1 MPTPEEQ
8 VQHLTLFLA
17 ASDDRLRKAQA
28 EAAAAKREA
37 ADMRAAWLRAVGARL
52 LFRPDLLT
60 ALEETT
66 RDMRLHLDELD
77 EDEDEAG
84 ATLIAMEAEYG
95 PHVPAVIE
103 EDA

>member
-8 VQHLTLFLA
+8 IEHLQLFLA
-17 ASDDRLRKAQA
+17 AADKRSREAAA

-37 ADMRAAWLRAVGARL
+37 ADMRAAWLRAVGGRL
-52 LFRPDLLT
+52 LFRPDLLA

-66 RDMRLHLDELD
+66 TDMRLHLDELAE
-77 EDEDEAG
+77 EDARAE
-84 ATLIAMEAEYG
+84 LVAMEAEYG
-95 PHVPAVIE
+95 PHVSIVIE